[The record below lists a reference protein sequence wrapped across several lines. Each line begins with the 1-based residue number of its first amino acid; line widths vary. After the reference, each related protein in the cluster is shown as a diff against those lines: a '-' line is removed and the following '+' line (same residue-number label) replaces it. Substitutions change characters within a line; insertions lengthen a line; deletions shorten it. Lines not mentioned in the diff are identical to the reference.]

1 MFEAESPLPGDLE
14 SISPGHEM
22 ASLLATVDRK
32 RLPGHDRVRLM
43 KARARLIAH
52 EQAELCADM
61 IAVSE
66 ATEDAL
72 HRRPIEEVV
81 DSAVWEIRAALN
93 LTRRSAECQ
102 FHLAEDLV
110 ERMPGVWHLLRSGV
124 IDLPRARVMVDET
137 RHLDEGL
144 ARDLAEKVS
153 AAAPGDTTGELRAR
167 LQRLIISA
175 DPQAAKARYHQGL
188 EERSVGSDANI
199 DGTANVYGLHL
210 PTAHSARA
218 MRRIN
223 RLARAAKAR
232 GDDRTM
238 DQIRADVFLDLL
250 LGSTRESH
258 TGSDRGVVG
267 IHVDLVTLVGLAE
280 SPARI
285 PGWGP
290 VISDIA
296 RQVVAEQ
303 SDSDHRVTVTGGDG
317 EIVWTGTTRRR
328 PTVSQRR
335 QLEAETVTCVFPGCR
350 MPAGQCDIDHNV
362 PWSCGGPTEQWNM
375 GPLCRHDHV
384 GKHRG
389 WDLKR
394 VRPGVYRWVSPL
406 GHTYEVMARPP

>member
-1 MFEAESPLPGDLE
+1 
-14 SISPGHEM
+14 
-22 ASLLATVDRK
+22 
-32 RLPGHDRVRLM
+32 
-43 KARARLIAH
+43 
-52 EQAELCADM
+52 
-61 IAVSE
+61 
-66 ATEDAL
+66 
-72 HRRPIEEVV
+72 
-81 DSAVWEIRAALN
+81 
-93 LTRRSAECQ
+93 
-102 FHLAEDLV
+102 
-110 ERMPGVWHLLRSGV
+110 
-124 IDLPRARVMVDET
+124 
-137 RHLDEGL
+137 
-144 ARDLAEKVS
+144 
-153 AAAPGDTTGELRAR
+153 
-167 LQRLIISA
+167 
-175 DPQAAKARYHQGL
+175 
-188 EERSVGSDANI
+188 
-199 DGTANVYGLHL
+199 
-210 PTAHSARA
+210 
-218 MRRIN
+218 
-223 RLARAAKAR
+223 
-232 GDDRTM
+232 M

-258 TGSDRGVVG
+258 TRSDRGVVG